1 MSLKKDVERL
11 NQMGYKIQNIRF
23 FLSAT
28 WAFPLNPST
37 VVSDP
42 GTYEE
47 ELKNGFLL
55 VDWRSINI

>member
-1 MSLKKDVERL
+1 
-11 NQMGYKIQNIRF
+11 MGYKIQNIRF

-42 GTYEE
+42 RTYEE
-47 ELKNGFLL
+47 ELKNGFYLSTGVRL
-55 VDWRSINI
+55 TFKKKYTR